1 MGETFPLKSKA
12 KSKNASGNANNK
24 ANNTRNVNNR
34 KSAKD
39 SSIVDKIREEQKR
52 IFSKKAEDDFKSL
65 FKGVKETVD
74 AKAKEASTPK
84 YKRNVKAEHKFWVS
98 DGREL
103 NNLLE
108 LAHTIRHMKD
118 ETFSNHVNDNKN
130 DFANW
135 IKDCMVEEQLANDL
149 SKYKTKFSNELLIL
163 RHITDQLKENK
174 ENDAI
179 RE

>member
-1 MGETFPLKSKA
+1 MGKTVSLTSKA
-12 KSKNASGNANNK
+12 TSKKASVK
-24 ANNTRNVNNR
+24 ANN
-34 KSAKD
+34 AKD
-39 SSIVDKIREEQKR
+39 SSIVDKIKEEQKR

-74 AKAKEASTPK
+74 AQAKEASTPK
-84 YKRNVKAEHKFWVS
+84 YKRNVKTEHKFWVS

-108 LAHTIRHMKD
+108 LAQTIRHMRD
-118 ETFSNHVNDNKN
+118 ETFNHHVNDNKN

-135 IKDCMVEEQLANDL
+135 IRDCMGEEQLANDL
-149 SKYKTKFSNELLIL
+149 SKYKTKFSNELLVL

-174 ENDAI
+174 ETDTM